1 MHACPATRQMMQ
13 RLCMNQGQVQHGNQE
28 EVFFQLLRS
37 LVYLIL
43 CEINQ
48 YGGFIMNLLEQLK
61 TWTSENFWDKLLGF
75 LPNLLGAIITL
86 AVGFWL
92 AKLAGNL
99 LVKGLTAKN
108 VDPAVHPF
116 IRNVVELVIKFGI
129 VLSALST
136 LGINLSSFITALG
149 AAGVTAG
156 IGLKDSISQ
165 FASGLQILIS
175 KPFKS
180 GDFIELESV
189 SGKVSEIGFMN
200 TTLNTIDNKR
210 IIIPNSHLTT
220 NNIINY
226 TAENKRRLDL
236 TYSIGYDDDI
246 SLAKRVLNEI
256 VTDNAMVLNDPAP
269 VIGVKAHD
277 AHAIEIACLVWCR
290 SDDYWTLFYE
300 LQETVKLKF
309 DENGITIPY
318 EQLDVHVVSRDA

>member
-1 MHACPATRQMMQ
+1 
-13 RLCMNQGQVQHGNQE
+13 
-28 EVFFQLLRS
+28 
-37 LVYLIL
+37 
-43 CEINQ
+43 
-48 YGGFIMNLLEQLK
+48 MNLLEQLK

-75 LPNLLGAIITL
+75 LPNLFGAILTL

-92 AKLAGNL
+92 AKLVGKL
-99 LVKGLTAKN
+99 LIKGLTAKN

-180 GDFIELESV
+180 GDFIELEAV
-189 SGKVSEIGFMN
+189 SGKVAEIGFMN

-210 IIIPNSHLTT
+210 IISQIP
-220 NNIINY
+220 I
-226 TAENKRRLDL
+226 
-236 TYSIGYDDDI
+236 
-246 SLAKRVLNEI
+246 
-256 VTDNAMVLNDPAP
+256 
-269 VIGVKAHD
+269 
-277 AHAIEIACLVWCR
+277 
-290 SDDYWTLFYE
+290 
-300 LQETVKLKF
+300 
-309 DENGITIPY
+309 
-318 EQLDVHVVSRDA
+318 

>member
-1 MHACPATRQMMQ
+1 
-13 RLCMNQGQVQHGNQE
+13 
-28 EVFFQLLRS
+28 
-37 LVYLIL
+37 
-43 CEINQ
+43 
-48 YGGFIMNLLEQLK
+48 MNLLEQLK

-75 LPNLLGAIITL
+75 LPNLFGAILTL

-92 AKLAGNL
+92 AKLVGKL
-99 LVKGLTAKN
+99 LIKGLTAKN

-180 GDFIELESV
+180 GDFIELEAV
-189 SGKVSEIGFMN
+189 SGKVAEIGFMN

-210 IIIPNSHLTT
+210 IIIPNSHLTS

-226 TAENKRRLDL
+226 TAE
-236 TYSIGYDDDI
+236 T
-246 SLAKRVLNEI
+246 KRVLHEI
-256 VTDNAMVLNDPAP
+256 VEDHAMVLNDPAP

-318 EQLDVHVVSRDA
+318 EQLDVHVVSREA

>member
-1 MHACPATRQMMQ
+1 M
-13 RLCMNQGQVQHGNQE
+13 G
-28 EVFFQLLRS
+28 
-37 LVYLIL
+37 
-43 CEINQ
+43 
-48 YGGFIMNLLEQLK
+48 
-61 TWTSENFWDKLLGF
+61 KLL
-75 LPNLLGAIITL
+75 I
-86 AVGFWL
+86 
-92 AKLAGNL
+92 
-99 LVKGLTAKN
+99 KGLTAKN

-180 GDFIELESV
+180 GDFIELEAV
-189 SGKVSEIGFMN
+189 SGKVAEIGFMN

-210 IIIPNSHLTT
+210 IIIPNSHLTS

-236 TYSIGYDDDI
+236 TYSIGYGDDI
-246 SLAKRVLNEI
+246 ALAKRVLHEI
-256 VTDNAMVLNDPAP
+256 VEDHAMVLNDPAP

-290 SDDYWTLFYE
+290 SNDYWTLFYE

-318 EQLDVHVVSRDA
+318 EQLDVHVVSREA

>member
-1 MHACPATRQMMQ
+1 MQ
-13 RLCMNQGQVQHGNQE
+13 RFCMNQGQVQHGNQE
-28 EVFFQLLRS
+28 EVFFQLRRS

-236 TYSIGYDDDI
+236 TYSISYDDDI

>member
-1 MHACPATRQMMQ
+1 
-13 RLCMNQGQVQHGNQE
+13 
-28 EVFFQLLRS
+28 
-37 LVYLIL
+37 
-43 CEINQ
+43 
-48 YGGFIMNLLEQLK
+48 MNLLEQLK

-277 AHAIEIACLVWCR
+277 AHAIEIACLVCCR

-300 LQETVKLKF
+300 LQ
-309 DENGITIPY
+309 
-318 EQLDVHVVSRDA
+318 

>member
-1 MHACPATRQMMQ
+1 
-13 RLCMNQGQVQHGNQE
+13 
-28 EVFFQLLRS
+28 
-37 LVYLIL
+37 
-43 CEINQ
+43 
-48 YGGFIMNLLEQLK
+48 MNLLEQLK

-75 LPNLLGAIITL
+75 LPNLFGAILTL

-92 AKLAGNL
+92 AKLVGKL
-99 LVKGLTAKN
+99 LIKGLTAKN

-180 GDFIELESV
+180 GDFIELEAV
-189 SGKVSEIGFMN
+189 SGKVAEIGFMN

-210 IIIPNSHLTT
+210 IIIPNSHLTS

-236 TYSIGYDDDI
+236 TYSIGYGDDI
-246 SLAKRVLNEI
+246 ALAKRVLHEI
-256 VTDNAMVLNDPAP
+256 VEDHAMVLNDPAP

-290 SDDYWTLFYE
+290 SNDY
-300 LQETVKLKF
+300 
-309 DENGITIPY
+309 
-318 EQLDVHVVSRDA
+318 

>member
-1 MHACPATRQMMQ
+1 
-13 RLCMNQGQVQHGNQE
+13 
-28 EVFFQLLRS
+28 
-37 LVYLIL
+37 
-43 CEINQ
+43 
-48 YGGFIMNLLEQLK
+48 MNLLEQLK

-75 LPNLLGAIITL
+75 LPNLFGAILTL

-92 AKLAGNL
+92 AKLVGKL
-99 LVKGLTAKN
+99 LIKGLT
-108 VDPAVHPF
+108 
-116 IRNVVELVIKFGI
+116 
-129 VLSALST
+129 
-136 LGINLSSFITALG
+136 
-149 AAGVTAG
+149 
-156 IGLKDSISQ
+156 
-165 FASGLQILIS
+165 SGLQILIS

-180 GDFIELESV
+180 GDFIELEAV
-189 SGKVSEIGFMN
+189 SGKVAEIGFMN

-210 IIIPNSHLTT
+210 IIIPNSHLTS

-236 TYSIGYDDDI
+236 TYSIGYGDDI
-246 SLAKRVLNEI
+246 ALAKRVLHEI
-256 VTDNAMVLNDPAP
+256 VEDHAMVLNDPAP

-318 EQLDVHVVSRDA
+318 EQLDVHVVSREA